1 MKFIALF
8 AIAFLAACASSSTDI
23 IDSRSFLCGPG
34 QDIDIMAGLDKS
46 SVENRMDDRVQLL
59 VNVSNNSHQELTV
72 KSIRAEQLRQDVARV
87 LIDAGTRQFNQV
99 VPEGKDQTFEM
110 PLLARLNTVTSQDP
124 RRERENRDR
133 GIELAVTVL
142 LSNGDSYRC
151 QFDVGSI
158 Y

>member
-8 AIAFLAACASSSTDI
+8 AIAFLVSCASSSTDI
-23 IDSRSFLCGPG
+23 IDSRSLQCGPG
-34 QDIDIMAGLDKS
+34 QDIDIMAGMDKS

-72 KSIRAEQLRQDVARV
+72 MSIRAEQVRTDETRV

-99 VPEGKDQTFEM
+99 LPEGKEHTFEL
-110 PLLARLNTVTSQDP
+110 PLFARLRELTERD
-124 RRERENRDR
+124 RLRERENRDR
-133 GIELAVTVL
+133 GIEMVVTVQ

-151 QFDVGSI
+151 AFDVGPI
-158 Y
+158 R